1 MSDFLHVVYRTPPPG
16 PPGSELWAVGAERW
30 ARTATLIMQFAL
42 RTKAPIGQGENAGHF
57 RDSIT
62 VRTATAPG
70 NVQLKA
76 GSSLPYAK
84 YIRDGTRPHLIVPV
98 RKKTL
103 SFVTDSGQRIFAT
116 RVNHP
121 GTRANHF
128 AKRALEPRLPELQ
141 AAFSLVMRETFGG
154 TA

>member
-1 MSDFLHVVYRTPPPG
+1 MGDFLHVVLRQPPPR
-16 PPGSELWAVGAERW
+16 PSDRELWSIGAGRW
-30 ARTATLIMQFAL
+30 AHTATLIMQFAL
-42 RTKAPIGQGENAGHF
+42 RTKAPIGQGANAGHF

-62 VRTATAPG
+62 VRTVTAPG

-76 GSSLPYAK
+76 GSTAPYAAF
-84 YIRDGTRPHLIVPV
+84 IRDGTRPHVILPV
-98 RKKTL
+98 NRKSL
-103 SFVTDSGQRIFAT
+103 SFKTNSGQRIFAA

-141 AAFSLVMRETFGG
+141 TAFSLIMRETFGG
-154 TA
+154 TS